1 MNSTVF
7 SNIGRVVI
15 QKPGEFMCFTL
26 EGQARANSSE
36 LTSHL
41 RKACQGHRLMG
52 TKAGKTGGNSA
63 QQGISAGGRCPAV
76 GGAGA

>member
-15 QKPGEFMCFTL
+15 QKPGECVCFTL
-26 EGQARANSSE
+26 ESQARANSSQ
-36 LTSHL
+36 LSSHL
-41 RKACQGHRLMG
+41 LKACQGHRLMD

-63 QQGISAGGRCPAV
+63 QWGISAGGRCPAV
-76 GGAGA
+76 EGAGP